1 MEAIIG
7 FILLA
12 VGYSVVMAILR
23 EGAKKVKKVVTGKE
37 TYYGPAQL
45 KFVDEKV
52 EDSEIVFKK
61 IMFRG
66 AIPVPRTMRVA
77 FSISAFDSTKGD
89 DVLAP
94 VISLIENAQESQT
107 RCFGLSS
114 EIGEADQGD
123 TFTDWVQMGAI
134 SPDFIQG
141 PASGNRTITILV
153 RMFNADDPPSIN
165 AGYTGDDG
173 ELILVQRLTFEHLFT
188 EKGYEEESKDREEA
202 QALSLKVGVAVA
214 MADGTLDDAEGQVLK
229 DWIVREI
236 SAYSDEKSQR
246 LKTLFNDALKEGFTL
261 AQSGELAL
269 SPLVDRLA
277 EIGEKK
283 TKYDAIELCFDVM
296 AADGVADTEEMA
308 VIRRVAEA
316 LDLDMDEIEKMREGV
331 TLNLTA
337 SLSTEAGLE
346 SLVGLEDSWSNE
358 EKRKHLRTE
367 FQKWSNRLNSLP
379 EGDER
384 EAAQAMLDNIA
395 TLRKK
400 YAES

>member
-1 MEAIIG
+1 MEAIFG
-7 FILLA
+7 FILLLF
-12 VGYSVVMAILR
+12 GYSVVKAILR
-23 EGAKKVKKVVTGKE
+23 QGARKVKEVVTGKE

-45 KFVDEKV
+45 KFVDEKL
-52 EDSEIVFKK
+52 EDSDIVFKK

-77 FSISAFDSTKGD
+77 FSVSAFDSTERDEG
-89 DVLAP
+89 LTP
-94 VISLIENAQESQT
+94 IISMIESVQESET
-107 RCFGLSS
+107 RCFGLSN
-114 EIGEADQGD
+114 EIGSTDEGD
-123 TFTDWVQMGAI
+123 TFTDWVQLGAI
-134 SPDFIQG
+134 SPDLIQG
-141 PASGNRTITILV
+141 PASGNRNITILV
-153 RMFNADDPPSIN
+153 RMFNVDDPPTIN
-165 AGYTGDDG
+165 AGFTAGDG
-173 ELILVQRLTFEHLFT
+173 EVILAEELTFEHVFT
-188 EKGYEEESKDREEA
+188 EKGYREEAKDREEA

-214 MADGTLDDAEGQVLK
+214 MADGSLDDSEGQVLK
-229 DWIVREI
+229 DWIIREI
-236 SAYSDEKSQR
+236 STYSEETSQR

-283 TKYDAIELCFDVM
+283 TKYDAVELCFDVM
-296 AADGVADTEEMA
+296 AADGVADIEEMA

-331 TLNLTA
+331 TLNLSA

-346 SLVGLEDSWSNE
+346 SLVGLEGSWSE
-358 EKRKHLRTE
+358 EKKRRHLRTE
-367 FQKWSNRLNSLP
+367 FQKWSNRLNSLS

-395 TLRKK
+395 SLRKK
-400 YAES
+400 YA